1 MKTKTIQ
8 WFVHWLYIGRTKTKT
23 PEPPAP
29 ENAAPSLVQ
38 AAPVPK
44 PEPFTDDDSPP
55 GFKIRWHF

>member
-1 MKTKTIQ
+1 MKSS
-8 WFVHWLYIGRTKTKT
+8 IGSFTGCAPVRQQKN

-29 ENAAPSLVQ
+29 ENAAPSLIP

-55 GFKIRWHF
+55 GFKIRWHC